1 MITPQQIDQVAF
13 KKSSFG
19 GYNMQQVDEFLEP
32 LTEDYVTLY
41 KENALLKSKLR
52 VLAGKLEEYRK
63 GEAAAPKAAAGDV
76 DGQAA
81 QILQQAQA
89 QAAQALQNAQ
99 VQAAQV
105 QKNAQIQRDQM
116 LQQAQAQCDK
126 LLKDAAAN
134 AQRMAAAVPAAPVS
148 VPSNTEALI
157 AAENAR
163 VEEARK
169 AANAQIAEI
178 QEQMRA
184 CIQALERIKAAA
196 PAVTAAPKAASF
208 TAPAAPA
215 APKAASFTAPAAPA
229 APKTASFT
237 APVAPAAPKA
247 ASFAATAA
255 PKAAR
260 FAAPV
265 EEPAVPEAPVSDAL
279 SFDSGSVADEIA
291 HNIEALVGSAEEP
304 APKPEPKHPVND
316 TTTSRFANLNLQFG
330 RNYDPT
336 HK

>member
-63 GEAAAPKAAAGDV
+63 GEGAAKASAADP
-76 DGQAA
+76 QA
-81 QILQQAQA
+81 LQNAQA
-89 QAAQALQNAQ
+89 QAAQVLQTAQ
-99 VQAAQV
+99 VQAAQAV
-105 QKNAQIQRDQM
+105 KSA
-116 LQQAQAQCDK
+116 QAQAAQILADAQAQSDK
-126 LLKDAAAN
+126 LLKDAAAK
-134 AQRMAAAVPAAPVS
+134 AQAAAVAPVAVS
-148 VPSNTEALI
+148 VPSSNAEALI

-169 AANAQIAEI
+169 AANARIAEI

-196 PAVTAAPKAASF
+196 PAGSVAPAAPKAAPKPASF
-208 TAPAAPA
+208 TAPAAPVA
-215 APKAASFTAPAAPA
+215 PASFSAPTAPKAPAGFAAPAASAAPVAPVAPKAPAAPA
-229 APKTASFT
+229 
-237 APVAPAAPKA
+237 
-247 ASFAATAA
+247 
-255 PKAAR
+255 
-260 FAAPV
+260 
-265 EEPAVPEAPVSDAL
+265 VSDL

-291 HNIEALVGSAEEP
+291 HSVEALVGSAEEP
-304 APKPEPKHPVND
+304 APKPVPKHPVND

>member
-63 GEAAAPKAAAGDV
+63 GEGAAKAPAADP
-76 DGQAA
+76 QA
-81 QILQQAQA
+81 LQNAQA
-89 QAAQALQNAQ
+89 QAAQVLQTAQ
-99 VQAAQV
+99 VQAAQAV
-105 QKNAQIQRDQM
+105 KSA
-116 LQQAQAQCDK
+116 QAQAAQILADAQAQSDK
-126 LLKDAAAN
+126 LLKDAAAK
-134 AQRMAAAVPAAPVS
+134 AQAAAMAPVAVS
-148 VPSNTEALI
+148 VPGSNAEALI

-169 AANAQIAEI
+169 AANARIAEI

-196 PAVTAAPKAASF
+196 PAGS
-208 TAPAAPA
+208 
-215 APKAASFTAPAAPA
+215 
-229 APKTASFT
+229 
-237 APVAPAAPKA
+237 VAPAAPKA
-247 ASFAATAA
+247 APKPASFTAPAVPVAPASFSAPAAPKAPAGFAATAA
-255 PKAAR
+255 P
-260 FAAPV
+260 AAPV
-265 EEPAVPEAPVSDAL
+265 APVAPKAPAAPAVSDL

-291 HNIEALVGSAEEP
+291 HSVEALVGSAEEP
-304 APKPEPKHPVND
+304 APKPVPKHPVND